1 MISKQTSLDLN
12 GPILSFVQQPQSVSV
27 SDSGSAT
34 FVGIATALFPV
45 QDPPNPAT
53 NTGTLSYRWYADGFG
68 LLTDGTF
75 QGASIT
81 GSGTTTLTITN
92 AKSPTAN
99 GLRLFVDV
107 DYVPSAYVQPVGS
120 AVTVGTG
127 RSTGNAVNEI
137 LNSDTATLTVFPVL
151 TVAQQPTAQ
160 TAAQTRPATFTTLG
174 SLTDTTQGSIS
185 YRWQL
190 NGNDLNDSATVIG
203 SGTPSLSISL
213 PDIGTNTVRAQLS
226 HPTAGSI
233 FTNTVN
239 FNVVSAR
246 EIVNIELLPG
256 SSGSATLYNWNLFS
270 QGAFSIGPGE
280 VPAPT
285 LMTFYSPERDLDVF
299 LDISANSG
307 SNNGSYR
314 GGQGGMSTLK
324 MRIQQN
330 VEYVITSISQVN
342 NGSSIFLYRKGTLI
356 ASVGGGGNAG
366 SGGNGGDG
374 GGVNVAGGNGSGRG
388 AGTGGILYTSGTLPP
403 NGIFGSNLT
412 TVPLK
417 PGDQQASA
425 PNGGRVLPCPKGYW
439 YNRGYSACQDVGFV
453 KFYTASGNEI
463 SNSTSSILRGFKAG
477 YGTRNTAGRGIGG
490 GGTGG
495 NGATGGNGGTNG
507 GGGGGGSGYTD
518 GSLEIISTRQ
528 GGNTGLGR
536 IIIRSAT

>member
-174 SLTDTTQGSIS
+174 
-185 YRWQL
+185 
-190 NGNDLNDSATVIG
+190 VI
-203 SGTPSLSISL
+203 
-213 PDIGTNTVRAQLS
+213 N
-226 HPTAGSI
+226 
-233 FTNTVN
+233 
-239 FNVVSAR
+239 
-246 EIVNIELLPG
+246 
-256 SSGSATLYNWNLFS
+256 
-270 QGAFSIGPGE
+270 
-280 VPAPT
+280 
-285 LMTFYSPERDLDVF
+285 
-299 LDISANSG
+299 
-307 SNNGSYR
+307 
-314 GGQGGMSTLK
+314 
-324 MRIQQN
+324 
-330 VEYVITSISQVN
+330 
-342 NGSSIFLYRKGTLI
+342 
-356 ASVGGGGNAG
+356 
-366 SGGNGGDG
+366 
-374 GGVNVAGGNGSGRG
+374 
-388 AGTGGILYTSGTLPP
+388 
-403 NGIFGSNLT
+403 
-412 TVPLK
+412 
-417 PGDQQASA
+417 
-425 PNGGRVLPCPKGYW
+425 
-439 YNRGYSACQDVGFV
+439 
-453 KFYTASGNEI
+453 
-463 SNSTSSILRGFKAG
+463 
-477 YGTRNTAGRGIGG
+477 
-490 GGTGG
+490 
-495 NGATGGNGGTNG
+495 
-507 GGGGGGSGYTD
+507 
-518 GSLEIISTRQ
+518 
-528 GGNTGLGR
+528 
-536 IIIRSAT
+536 